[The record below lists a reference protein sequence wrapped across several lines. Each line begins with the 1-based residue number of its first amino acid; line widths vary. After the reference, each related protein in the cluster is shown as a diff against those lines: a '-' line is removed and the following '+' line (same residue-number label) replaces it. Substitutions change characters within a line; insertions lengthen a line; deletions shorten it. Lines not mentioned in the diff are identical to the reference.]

1 MAINP
6 GVSESKGVSPAASC
20 KYLSYASDKASA
32 SKSTA
37 IISLLRGECP
47 RSLLTATAECFGL
60 QRSMAEG
67 DTLSRRPC
75 APNYRPRNALLC
87 VKNNKF
93 RLVTDREIDRSG
105 DKTDV
110 MDLLMNGRGGVEI
123 GSW

>member
-1 MAINP
+1 MA
-6 GVSESKGVSPAASC
+6 
-20 KYLSYASDKASA
+20 
-32 SKSTA
+32 
-37 IISLLRGECP
+37 LRGCC
-47 RSLLTATAECFGL
+47 RAEP
-60 QRSMAEG
+60 S
-67 DTLSRRPC
+67 DLSVRHRAC

>member
-1 MAINP
+1 MAD
-6 GVSESKGVSPAASC
+6 VAVAARSHLIC
-20 KYLSYASDKASA
+20 PCGSA
-32 SKSTA
+32 
-37 IISLLRGECP
+37 
-47 RSLLTATAECFGL
+47 
-60 QRSMAEG
+60 
-67 DTLSRRPC
+67 C